1 MGCSTHSEKMKVFAV
16 LTSVLAL
23 ASAQDWTCDECAE
36 ASVAVG
42 DFLSADYN
50 IASEVAIL
58 IEQLCPQHPDPED
71 CATNMPHSG
80 EPSDLAFGRSTGC
93 TCVMTWSVPVSSP
106 LSPAVRRARDVSMP
120 WLMLWPGR
128 RPSLAGCLVSVTGA
142 PLLLKMWPSVR
153 LPLSGA
159 SPSLSR
165 PWSRLTGAGSL
176 LSVKHGLLVPPTN
189 LSFK

>member
-1 MGCSTHSEKMKVFAV
+1 MGKMKVFAV

-58 IEQLCPQHPDPED
+58 IEQLCPSTPTPST
-71 CATNMPHSG
+71 APPTYPPSG
-80 EPSDLAFGRSTGC
+80 EPSDLSFGRSTGC

-106 LSPAVRRARDVSMP
+106 QSPAVRRARLVSMP

-128 RPSLAGCLVSVTGA
+128 RPSLAGC
-142 PLLLKMWPSVR
+142 PD
-153 LPLSGA
+153 
-159 SPSLSR
+159 
-165 PWSRLTGAGSL
+165 
-176 LSVKHGLLVPPTN
+176 
-189 LSFK
+189 